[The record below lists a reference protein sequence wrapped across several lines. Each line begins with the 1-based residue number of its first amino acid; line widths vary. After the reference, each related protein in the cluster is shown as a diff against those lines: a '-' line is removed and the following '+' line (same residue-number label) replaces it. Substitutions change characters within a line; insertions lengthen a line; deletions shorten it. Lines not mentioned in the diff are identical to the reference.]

1 MNYLV
6 IDTCADKLIISII
19 HNMEM
24 IYYYGEQSDT
34 TLSKKANTILAK
46 AFEETK
52 LNIRDIDK
60 IFVVNG
66 PGSFTGIRVGV
77 TIAKTIGYCLN
88 IPLIVLSELEL
99 LATTPVIGNRM
110 PIIDARRGYVFG
122 AIYDENLN
130 VIVEEQH
137 ILLDELKQKVPTY
150 TIIDKNNEQI
160 DLLKLVRK
168 HEMDEP
174 ILPHLLNPNYLKK
187 TEAEEKLE
195 HDS

>member
-1 MNYLV
+1 MKYLV

-19 HNMEM
+19 QNMEM
-24 IYYYGEQSDT
+24 IYYYGEKSDT
-34 TLSKKANTILAK
+34 TLSKKVNTILAK

-88 IPLIVLSELEL
+88 IPVIPLSELEL
-99 LATTPVIGNRM
+99 LATTSTIGNKM

-122 AIYDENLN
+122 AVYDTNLN
-130 VIVEEQH
+130 ILVPEQH
-137 ILLDELKQKVPTY
+137 ILLEDLKQLGDNY
-150 TIIDKNNEQI
+150 TIIDKENEAI
-160 DLLKLVRK
+160 DLLTLIRK
-168 HEMDEP
+168 HEMDNP
-174 ILPHLLNPNYLKK
+174 IDPHLLNPNYLKK
-187 TEAEEKLE
+187 TEAEERL